1 MMNANAKAP
10 LTIFTQRLAGYLMM
24 NGFPL
29 LGMRENKNGNNRNV
43 FFFGDT
49 PAIREEM
56 RAYNE
61 RNHRRKRANSYGR

>member
-10 LTIFTQRLAGYLMM
+10 ITIFTQRLAGYLMM

-29 LGMRENKNGNNRNV
+29 LGMRENKNGNNMNV

-49 PAIREEM
+49 PEIREEM
-56 RAYNE
+56 RDYIE
-61 RNHRRKRANSYGR
+61 RNQRRKRANCYER